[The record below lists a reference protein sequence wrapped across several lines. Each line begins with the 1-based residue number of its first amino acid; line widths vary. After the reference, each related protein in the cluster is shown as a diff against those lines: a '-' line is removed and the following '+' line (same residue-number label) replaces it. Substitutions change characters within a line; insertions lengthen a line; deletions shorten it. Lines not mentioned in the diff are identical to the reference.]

1 MKKLIVTAQVFAS
14 LLLMGSAFCFVSCS
28 DDDDVT
34 PTPDE
39 VTTDVMFGDY
49 SGKMITSS
57 VAPQD
62 GEETPEGTDITASL
76 DNDTIY
82 FEDFPVKD
90 IVLAV
95 VQDETLADQIV
106 EAVGQVNYPIG
117 YKPTLTA
124 AKDSV
129 NFVLDPK
136 PLTLSVSLPSDTE
149 EEAQPLQ
156 IEVTVEA
163 GAQGAY
169 AVESGHAAF
178 DITATEVLL
187 GEGENQ
193 TPLEGF
199 NAINLQFDLNQ
210 NKATQHRF

>member
-34 PTPDE
+34 PAPDE

-62 GEETPEGTDITASL
+62 GEETPEGTDITATL

-106 EAVGQVNYPIG
+106 AAVGQVNYPIG

-136 PLTLSVSLPSDTE
+136 PLKLTVDLSADTE

-163 GAQGAY
+163 GTQGAY

-210 NKATQHRF
+210 YKVTPHQL